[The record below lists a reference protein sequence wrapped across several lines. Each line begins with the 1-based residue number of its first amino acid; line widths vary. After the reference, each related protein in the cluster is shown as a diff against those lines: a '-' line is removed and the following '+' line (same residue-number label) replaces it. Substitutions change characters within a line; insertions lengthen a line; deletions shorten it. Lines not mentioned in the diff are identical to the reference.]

1 MLCELLDIVLWG
13 FKSFL
18 NQLYRYTIIDL
29 FCKYNIALKA
39 KPEMRDDRWEMRDVR
54 WEMRDERCDERWEM
68 RWEMRDAMIDV
79 RCDERWEMWDAMRDM
94 RWKMRWEMWD
104 ERCEM
109 RWEMWDERCD
119 ERWDERWEMWWEMRC
134 DERCEM
140 RWEMRDVRC
149 EMWDVR
155 WEMRDAMRS
164 PFQAKHINENMF
176 IEDLSMWCQYNV
188 TLLRLKSTICL
199 YHVYCLMIDIIMC
212 NIKGNIYTWLWALD
226 LTM

>member
-39 KPEMRDDRWEMRDVR
+39 KPEMRDDRWEMRDER
-54 WEMRDERCDERWEM
+54 CEMRDERWEM
-68 RWEMRDAMIDV
+68 RWEMRDAMID
-79 RCDERWEMWDAMRDM
+79 
-94 RWKMRWEMWD
+94 

-109 RWEMWDERCD
+109 RDA
-119 ERWDERWEMWWEMRC
+119 MR

-140 RWEMRDVRC
+140 RWEMRDERC

-199 YHVYCLMIDIIMC
+199 
-212 NIKGNIYTWLWALD
+212 
-226 LTM
+226 